1 MELTERAK
9 MQRKKEE
16 RSNFG
21 GGNFSVWVLKRSE
34 YKKRVFFF
42 FGIIK
47 GKELKTTK
55 DEREREER

>member
-34 YKKRVFFF
+34 YKKRVGDFFIYF
-42 FGIIK
+42 WYNK
-47 GKELKTTK
+47 
-55 DEREREER
+55 RERIKNNQG